1 MLPIPKLPMVAD
13 NSLFY
18 QKCQRCTGSCPLY
31 GGDDNDCEIFYIA
44 LGERLRGTMS
54 HYEEVLNVKDT

>member
-1 MLPIPKLPMVAD
+1 MNRLPKLPLAAD

-18 QKCQRCTGSCPLY
+18 QKCQRCVGNCPLY
-31 GGDDNDCEIFYIA
+31 RGDDDDCHIFYVA
-44 LGERLRGTMS
+44 LGERLGGTMS